1 MNRILMFVYAFIIVI
16 SQIYRGVSF
25 FKPFLN
31 FIIYLIHNVLTT
43 FSKTIFFFFDN
54 ADGIPC
60 VFDYN
65 CPEISYY
72 PVRCNVNNI
81 CEYNLN
87 VDLVEEIEWVIVQFT
102 LIKIN
107 V

>member
-1 MNRILMFVYAFIIVI
+1 MNHILMFVYAFIIVI
-16 SQIYRGVSF
+16 SQIYR
-25 FKPFLN
+25 
-31 FIIYLIHNVLTT
+31 
-43 FSKTIFFFFDN
+43 
-54 ADGIPC
+54 DGIPC

-87 VDLVEEIEWVIVQFT
+87 VDLVEEIE
-102 LIKIN
+102 
-107 V
+107 